1 MKNGY
6 VLYCHDDLRIDWVC
20 YLSEIELNRL
30 ETMID
35 HNEKQFNNLRHEF
48 YIHKH
53 D

>member
-1 MKNGY
+1 MEMFYIVMMFFGLIGY
-6 VLYCHDDLRIDWVC
+6 VI
-20 YLSEIELNRL
+20 YLKLELNRL
-30 ETMID
+30 ETMIV